1 LGRTGRIGNKSQYS
15 VLIHDAEAKNEE
27 GPSYLDKMLE
37 ILINKDLQ
45 KVSSWNCK
53 NHQVTNTL
61 DSEEKEEEKTCP
73 I

>member
-15 VLIHDAEAKNEE
+15 VLIYDADAKNED

-45 KVSSWNCK
+45 KVSSWNSK
-53 NHQVTNTL
+53 NHQVTKIL
-61 DSEEKEEEKTCP
+61 DSEVKEEGKTCP